1 METEGFNG
9 TLRFLLPFPTP
20 QYFTKAMLLPAF
32 AVAFIG
38 RLPPGTGQGPV
49 KVYIFS
55 WGRASRQD
63 EPLLVH
69 GRIDHYL

>member
-9 TLRFLLPFPTP
+9 TWRLLRPFPTP

-38 RLPPGTGQGPV
+38 WLSFRHWTRPGKDIYLFMGQGKQTEQV
-49 KVYIFS
+49 QRLRT
-55 WGRASRQD
+55 GA
-63 EPLLVH
+63 
-69 GRIDHYL
+69 